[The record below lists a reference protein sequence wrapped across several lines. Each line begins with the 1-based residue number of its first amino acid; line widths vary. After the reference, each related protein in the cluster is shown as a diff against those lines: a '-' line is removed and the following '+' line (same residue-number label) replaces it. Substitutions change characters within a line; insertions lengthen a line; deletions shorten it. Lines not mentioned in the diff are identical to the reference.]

1 MSLLRTSESSSSSN
15 SPWDSQ
21 DDCCDQFTFE
31 DISSAVEY
39 FSAEESSDYSIEAFC
54 GLYES
59 PTYSNVELRVSEH
72 DLNSS
77 LLNTPFQD
85 FNLPLESGKHQ
96 HCQDIVDHFSSVFS
110 HLPAFQGQNTPLF
123 GPSPMSTKSQT
134 SPPVLDILLAFSC
147 SQFEQQ
153 HGVQNEETSLYFHSR
168 GLQGLIQLLDN
179 IWEGNAEEILCTIM
193 LLVYYEIASVPL
205 LKLSDVILTVKQLVR
220 PSDAKVV
227 DDHLG
232 AAIMILNSQF
242 IPSTPATSLLK
253 RVRLSTSRPYLS
265 LIIADVLFLRC
276 YRGPY
281 TRPTSAIFTSA
292 NGPPILNCGR
302 LQNSVF
308 PSWDGRHSSWHLL
321 KLLADNAPHGKTA
334 LI

>member
-1 MSLLRTSESSSSSN
+1 
-15 SPWDSQ
+15 
-21 DDCCDQFTFE
+21 
-31 DISSAVEY
+31 
-39 FSAEESSDYSIEAFC
+39 
-54 GLYES
+54 
-59 PTYSNVELRVSEH
+59 
-72 DLNSS
+72 
-77 LLNTPFQD
+77 LLNTPFED
-85 FNLPLESGKHQ
+85 FNLPLDSRKHQ
-96 HCQDIVDHFSSVFS
+96 HCQDVVDHFSSVFS
-110 HLPAFQGQNTPLF
+110 HLPAFQGQNTPRF
-123 GPSPMSTKSQT
+123 GSSSISTKPQT
-134 SPPVLDILLAFSC
+134 TPPVLEILLAFSC

-168 GLQGLIQLLDN
+168 ALQGLIELLDN

-193 LLVYYEIASVPL
+193 LLVYYEIVSVTL
-205 LKLSDVILTVKQLVR
+205 LKPSDVILTVKQLVR

-253 RVRLSTSRPYLS
+253 RVSLSTSRLYS
-265 LIIADVLFLRC
+265 ALIIADVLFLRC

-281 TRPTSAIFTSA
+281 IRPTSAIFPSA

-302 LQNSVF
+302 LPNSVF
-308 PSWDGRHSSWHLL
+308 PSWDGRHSSWYLL
-321 KLLADNAPHGKTA
+321 KLLADNAPNGKTA